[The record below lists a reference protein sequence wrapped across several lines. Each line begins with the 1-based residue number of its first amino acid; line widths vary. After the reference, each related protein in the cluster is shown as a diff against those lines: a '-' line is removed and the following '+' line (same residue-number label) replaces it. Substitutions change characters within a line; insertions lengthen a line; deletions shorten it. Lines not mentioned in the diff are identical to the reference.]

1 MTALFRY
8 TAAIL
13 FHSQRYVAPVLV
25 FLLGAGAFV
34 HGDAHQPA
42 VPVFGAMA
50 GVEFAFAIWLTVSLV
65 NVEDPVQRTITAVNT
80 GRSWSMLVASALVVL
95 ACCLVLDAL
104 VLAIPVVFDFTGLT
118 GLDLVAGGEALLTGA
133 CAGIALGLLTSRLV
147 IRRIG
152 FALLAI
158 LVLFVGFL
166 VVPWLPP
173 IHPMIFL
180 LAGHSSAT
188 GGLIASTSAYT
199 AIAIVMLVASVL
211 VTQQVAAR
219 RD

>member
-25 FLLGAGAFV
+25 FLLAAGAFV
-34 HGDAHQPA
+34 HGDANQPA

-50 GVEFAFAIWLTVSLV
+50 GVEFAFAIWLTVALV
-65 NVEDPVQRTITAVNT
+65 NVEDPVQRMITAVNS
-80 GRSWSMLVASALVVL
+80 GRSRSILIAPVLVVL
-95 ACCLVLDAL
+95 ACCVLLDAL
-104 VLAIPVVFDFTGLT
+104 VLAVPVVFGFTGLT
-118 GLDLVAGGEALLTGA
+118 GLDLLAGGEALLTGA
-133 CAGIALGLLTSRLV
+133 CAGIAIGLLTSRLV

-152 FALLAI
+152 FALLSI
-158 LVLFVGFL
+158 LVLLVLFL

-173 IHPMIFL
+173 IHPVIFL
-180 LAGHSSAT
+180 LAGHPSAT
-188 GGLIASTSAYT
+188 GGLVGSTSIYT
-199 AIAIVMLVASVL
+199 AVAVLMLAAAVLGTHAI
-211 VTQQVAAR
+211 AAR

>member
-1 MTALFRY
+1 MEQLALAGGMDTALRR
-8 TAAIL
+8 L
-13 FHSQRYVAPVLV
+13 SKGNLQKVALAQALLVPPRLLVL
-25 FLLGAGAFV
+25 
-34 HGDAHQPA
+34 DEP
-42 VPVFGAMA
+42 
-50 GVEFAFAIWLTVSLV
+50 
-65 NVEDPVQRTITAVNT
+65 
-80 GRSWSMLVASALVVL
+80 WSGLDVSALVVL

-104 VLAIPVVFDFTGLT
+104 VLAVPVVFGFTGLT

-133 CAGIALGLLTSRLV
+133 CAGIAIGLLTSRLV

-158 LVLFVGFL
+158 LVLFVLFL

-173 IHPMIFL
+173 VHPVIFL
-180 LAGHSSAT
+180 LAGHASAT

-199 AIAIVMLVASVL
+199 AIAVVMLVASVL
-211 VTQQVAAR
+211 VTQLVAAR

>member
-1 MTALFRY
+1 MIALFRY

-34 HGDAHQPA
+34 HGDPHQPA
-42 VPVFGAMA
+42 IPVFAAMA

-80 GRSWSMLVASALVVL
+80 GRSWSGLVAAALVVL
-95 ACCLVLDAL
+95 ACCLALDAL
-104 VLAIPVVFDFTGLT
+104 VLAIPVVFGFPGLT

-133 CAGIALGLLTSRLV
+133 CAGTALGLLTSRLV

-152 FALLAI
+152 FALLAV
-158 LVLFVGFL
+158 LVLFVAFL

-173 IHPMIFL
+173 IHPVIVL
-180 LAGHSSAT
+180 LAGHRSAT
-188 GGLIASTSAYT
+188 GGLIASASAYP
-199 AIAIVMLVASVL
+199 AIAAAMLVASVWI
-211 VTQQVAAR
+211 TQLVAAR